1 MKVLKN
7 SKALKIT
14 AVAVIILALSGVG
27 VNAAVS
33 AAKERAI
40 EAQRIYD
47 EKINKQ
53 VNEIESALSTFLEQ
67 ENYDT
72 QINSLKELKSDLE
85 KYSAG
90 EEKDEKIITA
100 YEESIASA
108 KTSLKESNDKVVA
121 NNTQKE
127 LEKAKIA
134 DLQKNITALTDISAK
149 VEKEKELVYTADEVH
164 KFKTQTS
171 QTIKDYTDQVAKL
184 EKQAKEEAAKKKKEA
199 EEAAKKKK
207 EAEAQAAAEA
217 AYNESITSYA
227 PQDNGYS
234 ETTDGGTYTA
244 PNNNNQGGGNTYTPP
259 VNDYVAPPVQQTPPA
274 QSNNNGNIIT
284 GGDYTYTD
292 ENGNQTTWK
301 EDDLYLNDGTY
312 TPENSP
318 GGGFGFN

>member
-85 KYSAG
+85 KYSTG
-90 EEKDEKIITA
+90 EEKDEKVITA

-244 PNNNNQGGGNTYTPP
+244 PNNNYQGSSNQGSTSNGGGSSYTPP
-259 VNDYVAPPVQQTPPA
+259 VNNYTPP
-274 QSNNNGNIIT
+274 SNQGPENTFTYDDGNGNISEIT
-284 GGDYTYTD
+284 SSVTNDG
-292 ENGNQTTWK
+292 NGN
-301 EDDLYLNDGTY
+301 YYPDGG
-312 TPENSP
+312 N
-318 GGGFGFN
+318 GGSFNFK

>member
-90 EEKDEKIITA
+90 EEKDEKVVTA

-121 NNTQKE
+121 DNTQKE

-149 VEKEKELVYTADEVH
+149 VEKEKDLVYTADEVH

-171 QTIKDYTDQVAKL
+171 QTIKDYTNQVAKL
-184 EKQAKEEAAKKKKEA
+184 EKQAK

-234 ETTDGGTYTA
+234 ETTDGGTYTS
-244 PNNNNQGGGNTYTPP
+244 PNNNNQGSSSNGGNTYTPP
-259 VNDYVAPPVQQTPPA
+259 VNDYVAPPVQQTPPV
-274 QSNNNGNIIT
+274 QSNDGWTYHDGKGTATDVNGVTVENNNPGRYDQNGNIEI
-284 GGDYTYTD
+284 
-292 ENGNQTTWK
+292 
-301 EDDLYLNDGTY
+301 DGI
-312 TPENSP
+312 
-318 GGGFGFN
+318 GGGIHVGQ